1 MHGHMYACVR
11 GPKMACVI
19 ARRSCACMA
28 VCVQMCARMA
38 VPQSCPAVVG
48 LGLGLGLALGLGLG
62 LGLPLLELT
71 LGPGLGLGLELLLP
85 PPGMTAGVPTAAS
98 LYLDSQPAMAA
109 LDRGLIRL
117 LAMLIVL
124 VTRPALLV

>member
-38 VPQSCPAVVG
+38 VPQSCPAVV
-48 LGLGLGLALGLGLG
+48 
-62 LGLPLLELT
+62 
-71 LGPGLGLGLELLLP
+71 GLGLGLELLLP